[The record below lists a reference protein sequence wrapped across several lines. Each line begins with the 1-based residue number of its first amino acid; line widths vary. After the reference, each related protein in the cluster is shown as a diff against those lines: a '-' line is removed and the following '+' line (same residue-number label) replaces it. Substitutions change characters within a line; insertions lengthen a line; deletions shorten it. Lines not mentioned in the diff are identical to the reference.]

1 MRTLEDRVAEL
12 GSSSAIDVSVA
23 SASAES
29 AIVAAAESA
38 IVAAAEYLGDR
49 LSAKPAVY
57 RMPNDAWY
65 HFDIAGRAT
74 DASLFEDA
82 EGKLVPGGFLV
93 LVTADDA
100 PHGAEPPPSF
110 VRVADAVVDVGGR
123 LLHARVLATPAA
135 AG

>member
-1 MRTLEDRVAEL
+1 MV
-12 GSSSAIDVSVA
+12 

-100 PHGAEPPPSF
+100 PHGAEPPASF
-110 VRVADAVVDVGGR
+110 VRVADAIVDAGGR